1 MNSHFLLN
9 VAPNQQGIIEE
20 KDIKSLMGMK
30 EIVDKTAK
38 NQLMP
43 AKVVT
48 SGYIDG
54 KAYPV

>member
-1 MNSHFLLN
+1 M
-9 VAPNQQGIIEE
+9 QEG

-43 AKVVT
+43 AKVDLIHNASLVFLHLLHW
-48 SGYIDG
+48 IV
-54 KAYPV
+54 AYLLAVKTR